1 MANLILIEVR
11 SESKLEKCEDF
22 WFSLA
27 VMSRWIGSGAVT
39 VVLLLSAFG
48 CSTVP
53 ETGRSQFNLISPSM
67 ERAMGRD
74 AFTRMKASN
83 TLSQD
88 QNATA
93 MVQRVGQRI
102 AAVADLPKAQWEF
115 VLFENSEAN
124 AFCLPG
130 GKVGVYTGLLPITQ
144 DEAGMATVLA
154 HEVAHAVAHHGSE
167 RISRVLAIQGLGI
180 AVISQMNQLN
190 SNTRNLLYA
199 AYGLGTTLG
208 TELPHS
214 RLQENEADT
223 IGLVYM
229 ARAGYDP
236 EEAVAFWQRF
246 ADYNK
251 EQGGSVPWFLRTHPL
266 DEERIANLRKLMPK
280 AKLQYRPRSLNDTVP
295 TTPSPTPAKISEDPT
310 VVLIDPKSGQRK
322 TVKWKPGLTLYSA
335 RRMAGIRSAAEAT
348 IKRAGKT
355 LLGRTA
361 TALRPGDEVRWK

>member
-1 MANLILIEVR
+1 MR
-11 SESKLEKCEDF
+11 
-22 WFSLA
+22 
-27 VMSRWIGSGAVT
+27 RWSGSGLVA
-39 VVLLLSAFG
+39 VVLLWYAVG

-83 TLSQD
+83 SLSQD
-88 QNATA
+88 QDATA
-93 MVQRVGQRI
+93 LVQRVGKRI

-115 VLFENSEAN
+115 VLFESSEAN

-144 DEAGMATVLA
+144 SEAGLATVLA

-180 AVISQMNQLN
+180 AMISQMNQLN

-223 IGLVYM
+223 IGLTYM

-236 EEAVAFWQRF
+236 EEAVAFWLRF
-246 ADYNK
+246 AEHNK
-251 EQGGSVPWFLRTHPL
+251 QQGGDVPWFLRTHPL

-280 AKLQYRPRSLNDTVP
+280 AKLQYRPRSPNETVP
-295 TTPSPTPAKISEDPT
+295 TTPPPTPAKFADDPT
-310 VVLIDPKSGQRK
+310 VVLFDPKNGQRK
-322 TVKWKPGLTLYSA
+322 IVKWKPGLTLYSA
-335 RRMAGIRSAAEAT
+335 RRSAGISSAAEAT
-348 IKRAGKT
+348 IQRAGKS
-355 LLGRTA
+355 LSGRTA
-361 TALRPGDEVRWK
+361 TALEPGDVIRWK

>member
-1 MANLILIEVR
+1 
-11 SESKLEKCEDF
+11 
-22 WFSLA
+22 
-27 VMSRWIGSGAVT
+27 
-39 VVLLLSAFG
+39 
-48 CSTVP
+48 
-53 ETGRSQFNLISPSM
+53 
-67 ERAMGRD
+67 MGRD

-83 TLSQD
+83 ALSQD
-88 QNATA
+88 QNASA
-93 MVQRVGQRI
+93 MVQRVGRRI

-115 VLFENSEAN
+115 VLFESSEAN

-144 DEAGMATVLA
+144 SEAGLATVLA

-208 TELPHS
+208 SELPHS
-214 RLQENEADT
+214 RMQESEADS

-246 ADYNK
+246 AEHNK
-251 EQGGSVPWFLRTHPL
+251 QQGGNVPWFLRTHPL
-266 DEERIANLRKLMPK
+266 DQERIANLHKLMPK
-280 AKLQYRPRSLNDTVP
+280 AKLQYRPRSSEEGLPSVP
-295 TTPSPTPAKISEDPT
+295 NLIAPPAKVAEQP
-310 VVLIDPKSGQRK
+310 VVFLVNPDNQKRQQIP
-322 TVKWKPGLTLYSA
+322 WKPGLTLYSA
-335 RRMAGIRSAAEAT
+335 RRSAGIGSAAEAT
-348 IKRAGKT
+348 IERAGKT
-355 LLGRTA
+355 LVGRTA
-361 TALRPGDEVRWK
+361 TALQPGDVVRWK

>member
-1 MANLILIEVR
+1 MKRNYKLLTRV
-11 SESKLEKCEDF
+11 SKSISRLEGLF
-22 WFSLA
+22 PRVLH
-27 VMSRWIGSGAVT
+27 IH
-39 VVLLLSAFG
+39 VVLVFVALVVG

-74 AFTRMKASN
+74 AFTRMKTSN
-83 TLSQD
+83 SLSQD

-93 MVQRVGQRI
+93 LVQRVGQRI

-115 VLFENSEAN
+115 VLFENSQAN

-144 DEAGMATVLA
+144 NEAGLATVLA

-246 ADYNK
+246 AEYNK
-251 EQGGSVPWFLRTHPL
+251 KQGDSVPWFLRTHPL

-280 AKLQYRPRSLNDTVP
+280 AKLQYRPRSPNETVP
-295 TTPSPTPAKISEDPT
+295 ISPPTTPAKIAGDPI
-310 VVLIDPKSGQRK
+310 VVLIDPKNGQRK
-322 TVKWKPGLTLYSA
+322 IVGWKPGLTLYSA
-335 RRMAGIRSAAEAT
+335 RRSVGISNAGEAI
-348 IKRAGKT
+348 IKRDGKT
-355 LLGRTA
+355 LPGRTA
-361 TALRPGDEVRWK
+361 TTLQSGDVIRWK